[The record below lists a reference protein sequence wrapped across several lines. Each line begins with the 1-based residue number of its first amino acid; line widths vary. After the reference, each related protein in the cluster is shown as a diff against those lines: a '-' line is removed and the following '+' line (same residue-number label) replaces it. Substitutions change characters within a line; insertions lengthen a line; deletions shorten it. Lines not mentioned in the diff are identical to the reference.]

1 MLIER
6 KINETANFFFV
17 LSREALFSNPIIA
30 DIFSEITAPRGIL
43 KENKNKIGT
52 SNGYVHEQQS
62 HISTYALNRKGTL
75 NILWN
80 LNFEKSNVLFIVYS
94 HCCYVLHMHW
104 RFTYALLHS
113 SNVYYHIY
121 IYTPHSCSM
130 LLAAWVSVRASV
142 DWMCSNWLLHHV
154 SR

>member
-75 NILWN
+75 NIL
-80 LNFEKSNVLFIVYS
+80 
-94 HCCYVLHMHW
+94 
-104 RFTYALLHS
+104 
-113 SNVYYHIY
+113 
-121 IYTPHSCSM
+121 
-130 LLAAWVSVRASV
+130 
-142 DWMCSNWLLHHV
+142 
-154 SR
+154 